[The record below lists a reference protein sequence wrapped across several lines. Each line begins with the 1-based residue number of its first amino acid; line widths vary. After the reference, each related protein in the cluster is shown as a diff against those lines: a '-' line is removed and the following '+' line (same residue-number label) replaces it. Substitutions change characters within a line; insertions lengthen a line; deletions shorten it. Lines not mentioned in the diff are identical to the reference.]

1 MSAITKERIE
11 LFIKNP
17 LENGLTRGEQMELA
31 RIALASLEAKAI
43 AVRTRWKDE
52 GSGHGDWKYYNI
64 AHRDALMADD
74 TRECEL
80 VYTAQP
86 APVAVPDEMT
96 PEMMRAVQLNSELG
110 AYAASNLSGAYDM
123 FSEFWKVACRAAML
137 HGSEPEPEPETDNT
151 NQQFESLSRGDK

>member
-17 LENGLTRGEQMELA
+17 LDNGLTRGEQMEVA
-31 RIALASLEAKAI
+31 RIALASLEAEAI
-43 AVRTRWKDE
+43 AVRARWKDE

-64 AHRDALMADD
+64 AHRDALMFDE

-80 VYTAQP
+80 VYTAPPVP
-86 APVAVPDEMT
+86 ASVPDEMT

-110 AYAASNLSGAYDM
+110 AYAASNLSGAYDL
-123 FSEFWKVACRAAML
+123 FSEFWKVACRAAMSQC
-137 HGSEPEPEPETDNT
+137 SEPVTDNT
-151 NQQFESLSRGDK
+151 NKQFESLAKSK